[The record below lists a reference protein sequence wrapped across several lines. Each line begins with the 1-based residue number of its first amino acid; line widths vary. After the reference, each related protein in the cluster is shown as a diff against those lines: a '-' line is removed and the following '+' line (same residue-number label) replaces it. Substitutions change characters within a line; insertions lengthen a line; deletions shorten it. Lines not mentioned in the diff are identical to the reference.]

1 MAEQT
6 ELLSQWFRTFDGA
19 NADVTKFYGSIE
31 NAVGSRG
38 VPDVTFSRPHFKEG
52 GLLSASREYLRIER
66 GDLRYEIGAAPFGRG
81 FFVSARLFAQGK
93 FVDSMVGDMKSGGLL
108 GQVSGLLTSKVLGVD
123 TYYKL
128 DTAQAFLQLT
138 HGALMEAVDALTTA
152 ANILPLSDSERRPI
166 LKGFFQ

>member
-19 NADVTKFYGSIE
+19 NADVDAFYGTIE
-31 NAVGSRG
+31 KAVGSRG
-38 VPDVTFSRPHFKEG
+38 VPDVKFSRPHFKEG
-52 GLLSASREYLRIER
+52 GMLSASREYLRIER
-66 GDLRYEIGAAPFGRG
+66 GDLRYEVGAAPFGKS

-93 FVDSMVGDMKSGGLL
+93 LVDTMVGDMKGSGML
-108 GQVSGLLTSKVLGVD
+108 GQVTGLLTSKVLGVD

-138 HGALMEAVDALTTA
+138 HSALMEAVDAITTSA
-152 ANILPLSDSERRPI
+152 KLPTLSESERRPI